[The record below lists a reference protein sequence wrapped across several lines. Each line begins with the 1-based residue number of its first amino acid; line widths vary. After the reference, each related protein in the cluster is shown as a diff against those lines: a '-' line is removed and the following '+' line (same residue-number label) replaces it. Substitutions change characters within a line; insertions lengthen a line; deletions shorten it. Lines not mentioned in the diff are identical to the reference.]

1 MLESEPPLS
10 PTSTVPMESVDPE
23 IMRLV
28 AATVPSEVIVKVPA
42 PAKPMIGEAP
52 TQIDPLLDNVDPGP
66 ETCTELL
73 DPPKELM

>member
-23 IMRLV
+23 MMSLE
-28 AATVPSEVIVKVPA
+28 AATVPSEVMVKVPA
-42 PAKPMIGEAP
+42 PARPRIGEAP
-52 TQIDPLLDNVDPGP
+52 TQIDPLFDNVDPGP
-66 ETCTELL
+66 ETCIELL